1 MAQGRKRNAS
11 PHRIAEVTAAALQT
25 NAHTKRSVSRTES
38 YVRPNV
44 SKATQPPWMRIAEPA
59 TRTLRVYALDPSA
72 GNLVGNVM
80 SVDIRW
86 EKNLKPGP
94 VGRRFAVIDFD
105 GANKCYYPPVD
116 LNDYRILARDGLDP
130 SESDPRFHQ
139 QMVYAV
145 ASQTVEKFEAALG
158 RSIHWRRADRPVGQS
173 DPPEAAG
180 VPDDIWVLKLYPH
193 AMVQANAFYSRQ
205 AQGILFGYFRAA
217 EQNQGN
223 NLPGQ
228 RVFTCLSHDIIAHE
242 VTHAV
247 IDGIRTF
254 FTEPTNPDVLA
265 FHEAFADL
273 TALFL
278 HFSHKEAL
286 LDTIRKTGGRLYQ
299 FELTPD
305 AAPVEGSSVGNA
317 KPSEGA
323 LRVRGEAPVRNP
335 LVELAQQFGQ
345 ASGMGHG
352 LRSALGDRPEPNA
365 MAKRVNDPH
374 FRGSIL
380 VAAVFDAYFSTYL
393 RASADLFRIYRAGG
407 AQIGSPELP
416 TSLANLLADTAS
428 KTADEFFQLC
438 ARALDYCPPV
448 DITFGDFLRA
458 LITASTDLNPADN
471 HGIRQALMQAFRV
484 RGIYPESA
492 SFFSED
498 ALCWP
503 PVPQWTRRPVP
514 DALPPV
520 SAEIIHPLNQEKV
533 TLELQ
538 FGHGSGLTREQK
550 DVNGAILRAYAQKNA
565 ARLGFD
571 GARDLPLESLP
582 YAPSFHQVFR
592 IATDGRLRVDM
603 IVELVQTRRVPFDKQ
618 FPEAGSFPLRGGVT
632 LIIAAPDR
640 DHYGHHIPPRV
651 RFAVGKRLIGA
662 EGDLRESKQRRYG
675 LEMGLGNGDTSD
687 DRHFQADFGLLHTG
701 A

>member
-1 MAQGRKRNAS
+1 MADKNTRISSLRTKAVQSAAS
-11 PHRIAEVTAAALQT
+11 KEPKTEV
-25 NAHTKRSVSRTES
+25 R
-38 YVRPNV
+38 RPIPPKGGSAKV
-44 SKATQPPWMRIAEPA
+44 PKTATQPPWMKIAEPA

-72 GNLVGNVM
+72 GNYIGNVM
-80 SVDIRW
+80 SMNIRW
-86 EKNLKPGP
+86 ERNLKPGP
-94 VGRRFAVIDFD
+94 VGRRFAVVDYD
-105 GANKCYYPPVD
+105 GANKRYYPPVD

-145 ASQTVEKFEAALG
+145 ASQTVEKFEVALG
-158 RSIHWRRADRPVGQS
+158 RTVHWRRADRPTGQEKPA
-173 DPPEAAG
+173 DPT
-180 VPDDIWVLKLYPH
+180 DDIWVLKLYPH
-193 AMVQANAFYSRQ
+193 AMVQANAFYSRD

-217 EQNQGN
+217 DKNQGN

-305 AAPVEGSSVGNA
+305 AAPVEGSTRASGDSSDSKA
-317 KPSEGA
+317 
-323 LRVRGEAPVRNP
+323 RIRGEAPTRNP

-345 ASGMGHG
+345 ACGLGRG
-352 LRSALGDRPEPNA
+352 LRSALEDRPDPAA
-365 MAKRVNDPH
+365 MHKRVNDPH

-393 RASADLFRIYRAGG
+393 AASADLFRIYRAGG
-407 AQIGSPELP
+407 APIDSPELP
-416 TSLANLLADTAS
+416 TSLANLLAQTAS
-428 KTADEFFQLC
+428 RTADDFFQLC

-458 LITASTDLNPADN
+458 LITASIDQRPEEDR
-471 HGIRQALMQAFRV
+471 GVRQALMQAFRV
-484 RGIYPESA
+484 RGIYPDSA

-498 ALCWP
+498 ALCW
-503 PVPQWTRRPVP
+503 TRVP
-514 DALPPV
+514 DWTVKKPAPGALPPV
-520 SAEIIHPLNQEKV
+520 FAEIEHPTTGQKGKF
-533 TLELQ
+533 ELQ
-538 FGHGSGLTREQK
+538 FGHPSGLTREQK
-550 DVNGAILRAYAQKNA
+550 IMNRTILCAYACQNA
-565 ARLGFD
+565 SRLGLD
-571 GARDLPLESLP
+571 DDPNLPLEQRP

-592 IATDGRLRVDM
+592 ITSDGRLRIDM
-603 IVELVQTRRVPFDKQ
+603 VVELVQTRHVPFDKE

-640 DHYGHHIPPRV
+640 SHSGHHVPPKV
-651 RFAVGKRLIGA
+651 RFAIRKQLVGN
-662 EGDLRESKQRRYG
+662 EGDMRESRQRRYSFA
-675 LEMGLGNGDTSD
+675 MGLTNGDTDSD
-687 DRHFQADFGLLHTG
+687 HHFQADFGLLHQG

>member
-1 MAQGRKRNAS
+1 MNDTSTPAKPQSA
-11 PHRIAEVTAAALQT
+11 P
-25 NAHTKRSVSRTES
+25 
-38 YVRPNV
+38 
-44 SKATQPPWMRIAEPA
+44 MRIAEPA

-80 SVDIRW
+80 SVNIRW
-86 EKNLKPGP
+86 EPRLKRGP
-94 VGRRFAVIDFD
+94 VGRRFAVIDYD

-158 RSIHWRRADRPVGQS
+158 RTIHWRRADRPVGG
-173 DPPEAAG
+173 PAAKA
-180 VPDDIWVLKLYPH
+180 DDIWVLKLYPH
-193 AMVQANAFYSRQ
+193 AMVQANAFYSRE
-205 AQGILFGYFRAA
+205 AHGILFGYFRAS
-217 EQNQGN
+217 ENNQGN

-247 IDGIRTF
+247 IDGIRAF

-286 LDTIRKTGGRLYQ
+286 LDTIRKTGGHLYSY
-299 FELTPD
+299 ELTPD
-305 AAPVEGSSVGNA
+305 AAAAEGSASSSAAARIVGA
-317 KPSEGA
+317 MPT
-323 LRVRGEAPVRNP
+323 RNP
-335 LVELAQQFGQ
+335 LIELARQFGE

-352 LRSALGDRPEPNA
+352 LRSALDERPDPEALRKHVNEP
-365 MAKRVNDPH
+365 H
-374 FRGSIL
+374 LRGSIL

-393 RASADLFRIYRAGG
+393 RASADLFHIYRAGG
-407 AQIGSPELP
+407 AQMGSPELP
-416 TSLANLLADTAS
+416 PSLANLLTETAA
-428 KTADEFFQLC
+428 KTADQFFSLC

-458 LITASTDLNPADN
+458 LITASVDLRPEGDR
-471 HGIRQALMQAFRV
+471 GVRQALMQAFRV

-503 PVPQWTRRPVP
+503 VVPEWTRQPAP

-520 SAEIIHPLNQEKV
+520 SAEITHPVSKETV
-533 TLELQ
+533 TLDLQ
-538 FGHGSGLTREQK
+538 FGNPSGLTREQK
-550 DVNGAILRAYAQKNA
+550 NINGAILRAYALKYA

-571 GARDLPLESLP
+571 ADPGLPPERRP

-592 IATDGRLRVDM
+592 LGPDGRTHTDM
-603 IVELVQTRRVPFDKQ
+603 VIELVQTRRVPFDPKL
-618 FPEAGSFPLRGGVT
+618 PDAGTFPLRGGVT
-632 LIIAAPDR
+632 LIVTAPEPDADGR
-640 DHYGHHIPPRV
+640 RGPPKV
-651 RFAVGKRLIGA
+651 RFAVGKRLTGGEGA
-662 EGDLRESKQRRYG
+662 QREQRQRRYA
-675 LEMGLGNGDTSD
+675 LAMGLVDGDTSQD
-687 DRHFQADFGLLHTG
+687 SHFQADFALLHQG